1 HLAAATALLPIYQ
14 ATEKWPRLLAMYEV
28 LLGHAQSDAEKIQ
41 YMHKIAELAEQKLSA
56 KPLAFSWLS
65 KAYALRESESLDS
78 RPRQQLES
86 ELRRLAGE
94 ADTWNELVSIYAR
107 QVEKLD
113 DGAHKLARLR
123 LLGQWTQQKL
133 HRLDEARGYWEQVLA
148 KIPLDEEAL
157 TALEQ
162 IFQSQEKYP
171 ELLGIYRKRVESQA
185 DQSKRTDVLFRMAS
199 VEENKLSDR
208 GAAAA
213 TYRRILAESASNA
226 SMATT
231 MRALRALE
239 ALGLMLRIETP
250 PQPVAAVLHTSWR
263 LDIVGQDRPG
273 IVHEFSAALASRRI
287 NVVQLRSDI
296 TSAPMSAAPLFTAS
310 VTIQVPAEIDIDEL
324 RERLEA
330 IAEELTI
337 DYALVEAG

>member
-1 HLAAATALLPIYQ
+1 MQTQLLISFIADDRPGLVQ
-14 ATEKWPRLLAMYEV
+14 
-28 LLGHAQSDAEKIQ
+28 G
-41 YMHKIAELAEQKLSA
+41 IAETVSA
-56 KPLAFSWLS
+56 HGGNW
-65 KAYALRESESLDS
+65 
-78 RPRQQLES
+78 LES
-86 ELRRLAGE
+86 RMTHLGGKFAGIVNVELAQ
-94 ADTWNELVSIYAR
+94 A
-107 QVEKLD
+107 
-113 DGAHKLARLR
+113 
-123 LLGQWTQQKL
+123 
-133 HRLDEARGYWEQVLA
+133 
-148 KIPLDEEAL
+148 
-157 TALEQ
+157 
-162 IFQSQEKYP
+162 
-171 ELLGIYRKRVESQA
+171 RVEELQ
-185 DQSKRTDVLFRMAS
+185 
-199 VEENKLSDR
+199 
-208 GAAAA
+208 
-213 TYRRILAESASNA
+213 
-226 SMATT
+226 
-231 MRALRALE
+231 RALRALE